1 MNIDEV
7 SVRKRFSL
15 IFSLYTLIFIST
27 RFYTMNGKPLFSR
40 KRRKQNLLVSTTEKI
55 LMQPEVDPILLCL
68 ASAVLVFHKL

>member
-1 MNIDEV
+1 MTIDEV

-55 LMQPEVDPILLCL
+55 LMQPEVDKGKPAGGGGFGRPLRY
-68 ASAVLVFHKL
+68 